1 MSDLVEPRKWDRWLP
16 AFLRAK
22 TAPGPAEPAADL
34 RAPVGHGVTQGPP
47 PPGPRQGTLVAVSIY
62 LPFDADLAAMTAAL
76 VRLGYSNLEVREAR
90 HRATTSRVS
99 ASVRV
104 PVLEASHEQV
114 IASILAAVNIAP
126 KLAPRIDVDTWPTY

>member
-16 AFLRAK
+16 AFLRA
-22 TAPGPAEPAADL
+22 TPAPAPAAAPDL
-34 RAPVGHGVTQGPP
+34 PATVGHGVSQGPP

-62 LPFDADLAAMTAAL
+62 LPFEADLPAMTAAL

>member
-1 MSDLVEPRKWDRWLP
+1 MSELVEPRAWDRWLP

-22 TAPGPAEPAADL
+22 PSAPAPAQEPT
-34 RAPVGHGVTQGPP
+34 VGHGVTQGPP

-62 LPFDADLAAMTAAL
+62 LPFGADLAAMVAAL

-90 HRATTSRVS
+90 HASTTSRVS

-114 IASILAAVNIAP
+114 IASILASANIAP